1 MSSIVVISEFGIK
14 ALNLL
19 NRTVVEENI
28 RAALVLELNAEFFS
42 VRQFHDL
49 DLYFGQLEF
58 IIVDLLLDF
67 KVYLPGF
74 V

>member
-1 MSSIVVISEFGIK
+1 M
-14 ALNLL
+14 
-19 NRTVVEENI
+19 
-28 RAALVLELNAEFFS
+28 LELNAEFFS

-58 IIVDLLLDF
+58 IIVDLLFDF